1 MYYLIGI
8 FFNEPIVYTALF
20 WLIDQWNVDSFLE
33 KKKGKSATCAVKIIY
48 HTYIPIPSIHE
59 IDNFCYYVKQKQK
72 QNKKNEFVI
81 LN

>member
-20 WLIDQWNVDSFLE
+20 WLIDQWNVDSFFGE
-33 KKKGKSATCAVKIIY
+33 KKRKIGNMRRKNYLSY

-59 IDNFCYYVKQKQK
+59 IDNFCYYVKQKQ
-72 QNKKNEFVI
+72 NKKNEFVI